1 MESNKKIIEYD
12 IIEARYL
19 KKTNY
24 VTGVGTKVCPGLLPQ
39 VRSKISEGWIPQGGV
54 SGCINSHNGAKTF
67 TQAMI
72 KYES

>member
-19 KKTNY
+19 NMTKYNTAA
-24 VTGVGTKVCPGLLPQ
+24 GTKECPGLLPQ
-39 VRSKISEGWIPQGGV
+39 IKSKISEGWIPQGGV
-54 SGCINSHNGAKTF
+54 SGSINSHNGAQTF